1 MFHSESVIHKG
12 QRQLKCLCILRCIF
26 QGVVWRRKQMAIWL
40 EGFFYLFIIADYFQF
55 KIRKST
61 IFVCFFNCCFAA
73 LRSALGHL
81 WRQPQPILTTIILIL
96 TQVSYC
102 NTLVDTSKVLYL
114 CTNSELCE
122 AYFSLMF
129 YVSYFHCFRA
139 SHVSKIWRAVI
150 RYCDI
155 DSGKRVRKFL
165 RTLKNKF
172 VSEKVYLFFFV
183 LGIYQ

>member
-1 MFHSESVIHKG
+1 MFHSVIHKD

-61 IFVCFFNCCFAA
+61 IFVFFFNCCFAA